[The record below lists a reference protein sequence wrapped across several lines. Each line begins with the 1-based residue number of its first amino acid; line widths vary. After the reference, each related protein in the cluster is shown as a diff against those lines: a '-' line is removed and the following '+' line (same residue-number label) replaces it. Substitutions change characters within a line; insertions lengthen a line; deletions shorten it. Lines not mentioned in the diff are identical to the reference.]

1 MTAITFDTHLFVR
14 TIQASG
20 IPENQAEAIAE
31 AFRVA
36 QSNAELATK
45 GDIQA
50 VRDDLR
56 ELELRMKM
64 AIETSKVDMIKWV
77 SGLMLAQAAVIAAL
91 VKLL

>member
-1 MTAITFDTHLFVR
+1 MTTVTFDTHLFVR

-45 GDIQA
+45 GD
-50 VRDDLR
+50 LG
-56 ELELRMKM
+56 ELEYRLKT
-64 AIETSKVDMIKWV
+64 AINESKVDMIKWV

>member
-1 MTAITFDTHLFVR
+1 MTAVTFDTHLFVR

-36 QSNAELATK
+36 QTSAELATK
-45 GDIQA
+45 GD
-50 VRDDLR
+50 LS
-56 ELELRMKM
+56 ELEYRLKSS
-64 AIETSKVDMIKWV
+64 INESKVDMIKWV
-77 SGLMLAQAAVIAAL
+77 AGLMIAQAAVIAAL

>member
-1 MTAITFDTHLFVR
+1 MTTVTFDTHLFVR

-36 QSNAELATK
+36 QSNAELTTK
-45 GDIQA
+45 GD
-50 VRDDLR
+50 LS
-56 ELELRMKM
+56 ELEYRLKA
-64 AIETSKVDMIKWV
+64 AINDSKVDMIKWV

>member
-1 MTAITFDTHLFVR
+1 MTTVTFDTHLFVR

-36 QSNAELATK
+36 QSNVELATK
-45 GDIQA
+45 GD
-50 VRDDLR
+50 LG
-56 ELELRMKM
+56 ELEYRLKT
-64 AIETSKVDMIKWV
+64 AINESKVDMIKWV

>member
-1 MTAITFDTHLFVR
+1 MTTVTFDTHQFIR

-36 QSNAELATK
+36 QTNAEMATK
-45 GDIQA
+45 GD
-50 VRDDLR
+50 LG
-56 ELELRMKM
+56 ELEYRLKS
-64 AIETSKVDMIKWV
+64 AINESKVDIIKWV
-77 SGLMLAQAAVIAAL
+77 AGLMLAQAAVIAAL

>member
-1 MTAITFDTHLFVR
+1 MTTVTFDTHLFVR

-20 IPENQAEAIAE
+20 IPENQAEALAE

-36 QSNAELATK
+36 QSNVELATK
-45 GDIQA
+45 GD
-50 VRDDLR
+50 LG
-56 ELELRMKM
+56 ELEYRLKT
-64 AIETSKVDMIKWV
+64 AINESKVDMIKWV

>member
-1 MTAITFDTHLFVR
+1 MTTVTFDTHLFVR

-36 QSNAELATK
+36 QSNAELSTK
-45 GDIQA
+45 GD
-50 VRDDLR
+50 LS
-56 ELELRMKM
+56 ELEYRLKST
-64 AIETSKVDMIKWV
+64 INESKVDMIKWV
-77 SGLMLAQAAVIAAL
+77 AGLMLAQAAVIAAL